1 MVLVE
6 TPASDTLSANA
17 GSAYTGVGET
27 AKAIRR
33 SAMDL
38 LARREHGTVE
48 LQRKLLKKFADY
60 SLVDHELSRLV
71 DEGLLSDARFVE
83 AYIRYRAKAGFGPVK
98 ILVELRERG
107 VRDELSKKNIY
118 AGTFD
123 WVACARQARDKKFGL
138 ERDYNHLD
146 SQERARQ
153 MRFLAYRGFSSEQV
167 AELF

>member
-1 MVLVE
+1 MALVE
-6 TPASDTLSANA
+6 QTASNA
-17 GSAYTGVGET
+17 FSVTAVDGET

-60 SLVDHELSRLV
+60 SLIDRELSRLA
-71 DEGLLSDARFVE
+71 DEGLLSDTRFVE
-83 AYIRYRAKAGFGPVK
+83 AYIRYRAQAGFGPVK
-98 ILVELRERG
+98 ILAELRERG

-118 AGTFD
+118 ASAQN
-123 WVACARQARDKKFGL
+123 WVECARQAREKKFG
-138 ERDYNHLD
+138 RVSGYNQLD
-146 SQERARQ
+146 SKEQARQ